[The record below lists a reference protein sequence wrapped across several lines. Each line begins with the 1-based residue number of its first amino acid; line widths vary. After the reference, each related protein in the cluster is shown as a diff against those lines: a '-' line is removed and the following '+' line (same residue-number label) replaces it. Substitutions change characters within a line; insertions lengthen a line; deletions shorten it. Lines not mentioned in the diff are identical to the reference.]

1 MNGSESLQNH
11 QSAATENA
19 LRRAVDTTPA
29 FIHTARPDGYLDY
42 FNRGW
47 LDFLGKSLEDVC
59 GWGWT
64 ESIHPEDVAAIV
76 QKWHAAL
83 ATGEPFEMEARVRCA
98 DGSYRAFLQRKVPL
112 RDEHGN
118 IAKWFGSSVDSLPH
132 RPGPAWGKQTRMAF
146 APKMNIYMHMLAQIN
161 PTVLPALR
169 IAATF
174 FFIINLLGGAYI
186 FRNRHRFFDR
196 DPNVD
201 NDIPAV
207 RKVRIEV
214 VAIPWLVLTTLI
226 LILLI
231 SFWLA

>member
-1 MNGSESLQNH
+1 
-11 QSAATENA
+11 
-19 LRRAVDTTPA
+19 
-29 FIHTARPDGYLDY
+29 
-42 FNRGW
+42 
-47 LDFLGKSLEDVC
+47 
-59 GWGWT
+59 
-64 ESIHPEDVAAIV
+64 
-76 QKWHAAL
+76 
-83 ATGEPFEMEARVRCA
+83 
-98 DGSYRAFLQRKVPL
+98 
-112 RDEHGN
+112 
-118 IAKWFGSSVDSLPH
+118 
-132 RPGPAWGKQTRMAF
+132 
-146 APKMNIYMHMLAQIN
+146 MNIYMHMLAQIN

-174 FFIINLLGGAYI
+174 FFIINLLGGVYI